1 MKYWTA
7 HDVAHFLDASE
18 LNLKELKP
26 CFSRRNIT
34 GPVLLGLND
43 STLREL
49 GVTSNLTRRKLLAEI
64 RREQAA
70 LTPSALA
77 SSSSSLPSRLSKN
90 HVDDDDD
97 DECYGFQSMAIPVHR
112 TDRSTVVMIILGVIA
127 TVMIAAALFSQ
138 RVYTMRYQ
146 PAPASIFDLLAGA
159 DFVLDVNDINAK
171 SKDHCYSP
179 AAI

>member
-1 MKYWTA
+1 
-7 HDVAHFLDASE
+7 
-18 LNLKELKP
+18 
-26 CFSRRNIT
+26 
-34 GPVLLGLND
+34 
-43 STLREL
+43 
-49 GVTSNLTRRKLLAEI
+49 
-64 RREQAA
+64 
-70 LTPSALA
+70 
-77 SSSSSLPSRLSKN
+77 
-90 HVDDDDD
+90 
-97 DECYGFQSMAIPVHR
+97 MAIPVHR